1 MIPALRLVRGNI
13 WYVFPILSWY
23 LVYSIMPTF
32 FMLLTSDTFLYFLND
47 VAVLLPY
54 VFSFFVF
61 VVLLILHSRIK
72 YRDHDAYISNS
83 LGADKNTYLITLFL
97 FLVLIIWSFESASFD
112 LKGQSKSDYLMSRQD
127 EIVKSGSGSG
137 MFRRQLEY
145 LFYLFIGW
153 GLYIGQ
159 RKEKYIKLF
168 VVYILLQLVIVFFGG
183 LYRSPLIA
191 YTLFGFFVFYKL
203 YLGRNTFYNYL
214 IILSISLPFLMSLL
228 AFLRDGRSPEWIGLI
243 GTLAHGLSGF
253 ATVLEIRHL
262 YDNPVYENGYQ
273 FMLNFITF
281 IPRFLWPDKPVTSF
295 SFRVS
300 EEIFGQIGVD
310 AAWIHT
316 FTILGEGYRQ
326 FAGLGMIFSS
336 FIAAF
341 LVLLIISIILKNPSY
356 RILGAFI
363 MIMFPIIFRGDLN
376 SLFGRTYEFLI
387 AIFIFETI
395 RRLSPRVKNDI

>member
-1 MIPALRLVRGNI
+1 
-13 WYVFPILSWY
+13 
-23 LVYSIMPTF
+23 
-32 FMLLTSDTFLYFLND
+32 MLLTSDTFTYFLND
-47 VAVLLPY
+47 VAFLIPY

-61 VVLLILHSRIK
+61 VILLIWHSRIT
-72 YRDHDAYISNS
+72 YRDHGGYISIS
-83 LGADKNTYLITLFL
+83 LGPDKNTYLITLCL
-97 FLVLIIWSFESASFD
+97 FFVYTIWSFESASFD
-112 LKGQSKSDYLMSRQD
+112 LGGQSKSDYLMSRQD

-159 RKEKYIKLF
+159 KKGKYIKLF
-168 VVYILLQLVIVFFGG
+168 VIYILLQLVIVYFGG

-203 YLGRNTFYNYL
+203 YLGRNNFYSYL
-214 IILSISLPFLMSLL
+214 IILSISLPFLMSVL
-228 AFLRDGRSPEWIGLI
+228 AFLRDGRSPEWYGIT

-262 YDNPVYENGYQ
+262 YDNPIYENGYQ
-273 FMLNFITF
+273 FILNFITF

-356 RILGAFI
+356 RVLGAFI
-363 MIMFPIIFRGDLN
+363 TIMFPIIFRGDLN

-387 AIFIFETI
+387 AIFIFEVF
-395 RRLSPRVKNDI
+395 RLASPRVKNDF